1 MYLGTVFGK
10 CTKGATTLHANTLAA
25 KWVPVRRVAGWQPVS
40 LTLERMQEC
49 NVVSDMSSF
58 LPTLSLRWM
67 TFGFPQEGRIQLLCS
82 SIQLICIVGILYSD
96 NKNVEYQIRHES
108 AIIFLYF
115 SF

>member
-58 LPTLSLRWM
+58 LPTLSLRWR

-82 SIQLICIVGILYSD
+82 SIHILHRRYIVQRQQKCGVPNTTRVCD
-96 NKNVEYQIRHES
+96 NLFVI
-108 AIIFLYF
+108 
-115 SF
+115 